1 MGLVPPLTA
10 YSATAESIGAAAIA
24 GAVFAFALSL
34 AQRVLSTQ
42 VRDMRRRVRRVQ
54 GTIERA
60 DGTTEALT
68 PELIMGPAE
77 RALRILSVAVVAL
90 ACASVMM
97 RVW

>member
-1 MGLVPPLTA
+1 VH
-10 YSATAESIGAAAIA
+10 
-24 GAVFAFALSL
+24 
-34 AQRVLSTQ
+34 
-42 VRDMRRRVRRVQ
+42 

-60 DGTTEALT
+60 DETETLT

-97 RVW
+97 RSW

>member
-1 MGLVPPLTA
+1 
-10 YSATAESIGAAAIA
+10 
-24 GAVFAFALSL
+24 
-34 AQRVLSTQ
+34 
-42 VRDMRRRVRRVQ
+42 MRRRVRRVQ

-60 DGTTEALT
+60 DGTSKTLT

-77 RALRILSVAVVAL
+77 RALRILSVAVVSL

>member
-1 MGLVPPLTA
+1 MP
-10 YSATAESIGAAAIA
+10 SASRSVSFRHRFGTCAPRDA
-24 GAVFAFALSL
+24 GA
-34 AQRVLSTQ
+34 
-42 VRDMRRRVRRVQ
+42 

-60 DGTTEALT
+60 DGSTEGVT

-90 ACASVMM
+90 ACASVMK

>member
-1 MGLVPPLTA
+1 
-10 YSATAESIGAAAIA
+10 
-24 GAVFAFALSL
+24 
-34 AQRVLSTQ
+34 
-42 VRDMRRRVRRVQ
+42 MRRRVRRVH

-60 DGTTEALT
+60 DDTSETLT
-68 PELIMGPAE
+68 ADLIMGPAE